1 MIRTLIL
8 VTVVGFFLSIGSMS
22 AAIGFAGGLA
32 SIGSVV
38 QTLSHSKNLHWSFT
52 SDDHD
57 HDHDHTTHVTGPVV
71 SRDFPWAAS
80 DRLEVNDVAE
90 ITYIQGPV
98 TKLTIEAPKTVLD
111 DIEIEDGT
119 ISRGGGHGWD
129 GKLKV
134 TLTAPNV
141 HQFELGGVQ
150 SLTLRQFDQQDLEIN
165 LSGTGSVTG
174 TGKVKALSL
183 DMSGA
188 GSADLSGMQ
197 MDSAEVSLS
206 GAGSA
211 KLGPRA
217 SANIAISGIG
227 GVELTR
233 KPASLSTSISGLGQ
247 VKQVGEEI

>member
-8 VTVVGFFLSIGSMS
+8 VTVVGLFLSIGSMV
-22 AAIGFAGGLA
+22 AAVGFAGGPTG
-32 SIGSVV
+32 IH
-38 QTLSHSKNLHWSFT
+38 TLLQKLNFKKTFSWT
-52 SDDHD
+52 YTTTDDNR
-57 HDHDHTTHVTGPVV
+57 TTPVTGPVV
-71 SRDFPWAAS
+71 SRNFNWTAS

-98 TKLTIEAPKTVLD
+98 AKLTIEAPKSVLD
-111 DIEIEDGT
+111 RIEIEDGT
-119 ISRGGGHGWD
+119 ISRDDHYDWD

-141 HQFELGGVQ
+141 HRFELGGVQ
-150 SLTLRQFDQQDLEIN
+150 SLTLRQFDQKDLEIN

-183 DMSGA
+183 DISGA

-197 MDSAEVSLS
+197 MDEAEVSLS

-211 KLGPRA
+211 KLGPRS

-233 KPASLSTSISGLGQ
+233 KPANLSTSISGLGQ

>member
-1 MIRTLIL
+1 M
-8 VTVVGFFLSIGSMS
+8 VT
-22 AAIGFAGGLA
+22 AIGFAGGL
-32 SIGSVV
+32 SGIESML
-38 QTLSHSKNLHWSFT
+38 QTLSQNKNLHRYVT
-52 SDDHD
+52 SSDHD
-57 HDHDHTTHVTGPVV
+57 HSIYAKGPVIT
-71 SRDFPWAAS
+71 RDFTWAPS
-80 DRLEVNDVAE
+80 DRLEVNDVAD

-98 TKLTIEAPKTVLD
+98 AKLTIEAPKAVLD
-111 DIEIEDGT
+111 DIEIVDGT
-119 ISRGGGHGWD
+119 ISREGRHDWD

-141 HQFELGGVQ
+141 HRFELGGVQ
-150 SLTLRQFDQQDLEIN
+150 SLTLRQFDQKDLGIN

-183 DMSGA
+183 DISGA

-197 MDSAEVSLS
+197 MDEADVSLS

-211 KLGPRA
+211 KIGPRV

>member
-8 VTVVGFFLSIGSMS
+8 VTVVGLFLSIGSMV
-22 AAIGFAGGLA
+22 AAVGFAGGPAGIRALIKNHKLGA
-32 SIGSVV
+32 SV
-38 QTLSHSKNLHWSFT
+38 TLSHT
-52 SDDHD
+52 TTDDNRK
-57 HDHDHTTHVTGPVV
+57 TPVTGPVV
-71 SRDFPWAAS
+71 SRDFPWTAS

-98 TKLTIEAPKTVLD
+98 AKLTIEAPKSVLD
-111 DIEIEDGT
+111 NIEIEDGT
-119 ISRGGGHGWD
+119 ISRDGGHGWD

-141 HQFELGGVQ
+141 HRFELGGVQ

-183 DMSGA
+183 DISGA

-197 MDSAEVSLS
+197 MDEAEVSLS

-211 KLGPRA
+211 KLGPRS

-233 KPASLSTSISGLGQ
+233 KPANLSTSISGLGQ

>member
-8 VTVVGFFLSIGSMS
+8 VAVVGFFLSIGSMV
-22 AAIGFAGGLA
+22 AAIGFAGGI
-32 SIGSVV
+32 SGVGSMV
-38 QTLSHSKNLHWSFT
+38 QALSHNKALHWSVT
-52 SDDHD
+52 SEDHD
-57 HDHDHTTHVTGPVV
+57 HWTRVTGPVV
-71 SRDFPWAAS
+71 SRDFAWTAS
-80 DRLEVNDVAE
+80 DRLEVNDVAD

-98 TKLTIEAPKTVLD
+98 AKLTIEAPKSVLD
-111 DIEIEDGT
+111 DIKVEDGT
-119 ISRGGGHGWD
+119 ISRDGRHDWD

-141 HQFELGGVQ
+141 HRFELGGVQ
-150 SLTLRQFDQQDLEIN
+150 SLTLRQFDQPELEID

-183 DMSGA
+183 DISGA

-197 MDSAEVSLS
+197 MENAEVSLS

-211 KLGPRA
+211 KIGPRA

-227 GVELTR
+227 GVDLTR

>member
-8 VTVVGFFLSIGSMS
+8 VTVVGFFLFIGSMA
-22 AAIGFAGGLA
+22 AAIHLAGGPK
-32 SIGSVV
+32 SIN
-38 QTLSHSKNLHWSFT
+38 TLIKNLKPGATFSWTYTTTDDNHKTPFT
-52 SDDHD
+52 ES
-57 HDHDHTTHVTGPVV
+57 VV
-71 SRDFPWAAS
+71 SRDFPWTAS
-80 DRLEVNDVAE
+80 GRLEVNDVAE

-98 TKLTIEAPKTVLD
+98 AKLTIEAPKSVLD
-111 DIEIEDGT
+111 RIEIEDGT
-119 ISRGGGHGWD
+119 ISRDDHYDWD

-141 HQFELGGVQ
+141 HRFELGGVQ
-150 SLTLRQFDQQDLEIN
+150 SLTLRQFDQKDLEIN

-183 DMSGA
+183 DISGA

-197 MDSAEVSLS
+197 MDEAEVSLS

-211 KLGPRA
+211 KLGPRS

-233 KPASLSTSISGLGQ
+233 KPAYLSTSISGLGQ

>member
-1 MIRTLIL
+1 MA
-8 VTVVGFFLSIGSMS
+8 
-22 AAIGFAGGLA
+22 AAIGFAGGLS
-32 SIGSVV
+32 SIGSFV
-38 QTLSHSKNLHWSFT
+38 QTLSQNKNLHWSVG

-57 HDHDHTTHVTGPVV
+57 YTTRVTGPVV

-90 ITYIQGPV
+90 ITYIQGPIA
-98 TKLTIEAPKTVLD
+98 KLTIQAPKAVLD
-111 DIEIEDGT
+111 DIEIDHGT
-119 ISRGGGHGWD
+119 ISRDGGHGWD

-141 HQFELGGVQ
+141 HRFELGGVQ

-183 DMSGA
+183 DISGA

-197 MDSAEVSLS
+197 MDEAEVSLS

-217 SANIAISGIG
+217 SANISISGIG

>member
-8 VTVVGFFLSIGSMS
+8 VTVVGFFLSIGSMA

-32 SIGSVV
+32 SIGSMV
-38 QTLSHSKNLHWSFT
+38 QTLVKHKAMQVHVR
-52 SDDHD
+52 SDDRD
-57 HDHDHTTHVTGPVV
+57 RSTPVTGPVV

-98 TKLTIEAPKTVLD
+98 AKLTIEAPKAVLD

-119 ISRGGGHGWD
+119 ISRDDHYDWD

-141 HQFELGGVQ
+141 HQFDLSGVQ

-183 DMSGA
+183 DISGA
-188 GSADLSGMQ
+188 GSTDLSGMQ
-197 MDSAEVSLS
+197 MDSADVSLS

-233 KPASLSTSISGLGQ
+233 KPANLSTSISGLGQ

>member
-8 VTVVGFFLSIGSMS
+8 VTVVGLFLSIGSMV
-22 AAIGFAGGLA
+22 AAVGFAGGPTG
-32 SIGSVV
+32 IH
-38 QTLSHSKNLHWSFT
+38 TLLQKLNFKKTFSWT
-52 SDDHD
+52 YTTTDDNR
-57 HDHDHTTHVTGPVV
+57 TTPVTGPVV
-71 SRDFPWAAS
+71 SRNFNWTAS

-98 TKLTIEAPKTVLD
+98 AKLTIEAPKSVLD
-111 DIEIEDGT
+111 RIEIEDGT
-119 ISRGGGHGWD
+119 ISRDDHYDWD

-141 HQFELGGVQ
+141 HRFELGGVQ

-183 DMSGA
+183 DISGA

-197 MDSAEVSLS
+197 MDEAEVSLS

-211 KLGPRA
+211 KLGPRS
-217 SANIAISGIG
+217 SADIAISGIG

-233 KPASLSTSISGLGQ
+233 KPTSLSTSISGLGQ

>member
-1 MIRTLIL
+1 MIRTLVL
-8 VTVVGFFLSIGSMS
+8 VTVVGFFLSISSMS
-22 AAIGFAGGLA
+22 VAIGFAGGLA
-32 SIGSVV
+32 SVV
-38 QTLSHSKNLHWSFT
+38 SMLQTLSHSKNLHWSFS

-57 HDHDHTTHVTGPVV
+57 HTTQVTGPAV

-119 ISRGGGHGWD
+119 ILRDGGHGWD

-183 DMSGA
+183 DISGA

-211 KLGPRA
+211 KLGPRD

>member
-8 VTVVGFFLSIGSMS
+8 VTVVGFFLSIGSMV
-22 AAIGFAGGLA
+22 AAVGFAGGPTG
-32 SIGSVV
+32 IH
-38 QTLSHSKNLHWSFT
+38 TLLQKLNFKKTFSWT
-52 SDDHD
+52 YTTTDDNR
-57 HDHDHTTHVTGPVV
+57 TTPVTGPVV
-71 SRDFPWAAS
+71 SRNFNWTAS

-98 TKLTIEAPKTVLD
+98 AKLTIEAPKSVLD
-111 DIEIEDGT
+111 RIEIEDGT
-119 ISRGGGHGWD
+119 ISRDDHYDWD

-141 HQFELGGVQ
+141 HRFELGGVQ
-150 SLTLRQFDQQDLEIN
+150 SLTLRQFDQKDLEIN

-183 DMSGA
+183 DISGA

-197 MDSAEVSLS
+197 MDEAEVSLS

-211 KLGPRA
+211 KLGPRS
-217 SANIAISGIG
+217 SADIAISGIG

>member
-8 VTVVGFFLSIGSMS
+8 VTVVGFLLSVGSMV
-22 AAIGFAGGLA
+22 AAIGFAGGPTG
-32 SIGSVV
+32 IR
-38 QTLSHSKNLHWSFT
+38 TLIKNLKPGATFSWT
-52 SDDHD
+52 YTTTDDNRKAP
-57 HDHDHTTHVTGPVV
+57 VNGPVV
-71 SRDFPWAAS
+71 SRDFPWTAS
-80 DRLEVNDVAE
+80 HRLEVNDVAE

-98 TKLTIEAPKTVLD
+98 TKLTIEAPKSVLD
-111 DIEIEDGT
+111 RIEIEGGT
-119 ISRGGGHGWD
+119 ISRDDHYDWD

-165 LSGTGSVTG
+165 LSGTGAVTG

-183 DMSGA
+183 DISGA
-188 GSADLSGMQ
+188 GSADLAGMQ
-197 MDSAEVSLS
+197 MEHADVSLS

-233 KPASLSTSISGLGQ
+233 KPANLSTSISGLGQ

>member
-8 VTVVGFFLSIGSMS
+8 VTIVGFFLSIGSMS

-32 SIGSVV
+32 GIGSMV
-38 QTLSHSKNLHWSFT
+38 QTLSHNKNLHWSVG
-52 SDDHD
+52 SDDRD
-57 HDHDHTTHVTGPVV
+57 YKTRVSGPVV
-71 SRDFPWAAS
+71 SQDFAWTAS

-98 TKLTIEAPKTVLD
+98 AKLTIEAPKAVLD
-111 DIEIEDGT
+111 SIEIEDGT
-119 ISRGGGHGWD
+119 ISRDDHYDWD

-141 HQFELGGVQ
+141 HRFELGGVQ
-150 SLTLRQFDQQDLEIN
+150 SLTLRQFDQKDLEIN
-165 LSGTGSVTG
+165 LSGTGSVMG

-183 DMSGA
+183 DISGA

-197 MDSAEVSLS
+197 MDEAEVSLS

>member
-8 VTVVGFFLSIGSMS
+8 VTVVGFFLSIGSL
-22 AAIGFAGGLA
+22 AAAFGFAGGA
-32 SIGSVV
+32 TGIGSML
-38 QTLSHSKNLHWSFT
+38 QALSHNKNLHWSFST
-52 SDDHD
+52 ADR
-57 HDHDHTTHVTGPVV
+57 DHTTRVNGPVV
-71 SRDFPWAAS
+71 SRDFTWTAS

-90 ITYIQGPV
+90 IIYIQGPV
-98 TKLTIEAPKTVLD
+98 AKLTIEAPKSVLD
-111 DIEIEDGT
+111 RIEIEDGT
-119 ISRGGGHGWD
+119 ISRDDHYDWD

-165 LSGTGSVTG
+165 LSGTGAVTG

-183 DMSGA
+183 DISGA
-188 GSADLSGMQ
+188 GSADLAGMQ
-197 MDSAEVSLS
+197 MEHADVSLS

>member
-8 VTVVGFFLSIGSMS
+8 VTVVGFFLFIGSMA
-22 AAIGFAGGLA
+22 AAIHLAGGPK
-32 SIGSVV
+32 SIN
-38 QTLSHSKNLHWSFT
+38 TLIKNLKPGATFSWTYTTTDDNHKTPFT
-52 SDDHD
+52 ES
-57 HDHDHTTHVTGPVV
+57 VV
-71 SRDFPWAAS
+71 SRDFPWTAS
-80 DRLEVNDVAE
+80 GRLEVNDVAE

-98 TKLTIEAPKTVLD
+98 AKLTIEAPKSVLD
-111 DIEIEDGT
+111 RIEIEDGT
-119 ISRGGGHGWD
+119 ISRDDHYDWD

-141 HQFELGGVQ
+141 HRFELGGVQ
-150 SLTLRQFDQQDLEIN
+150 SLTLRQFDQKDLEIN

-183 DMSGA
+183 DISGA

-197 MDSAEVSLS
+197 MDEAEVSLS

-211 KLGPRA
+211 KLGPRS

-233 KPASLSTSISGLGQ
+233 KPANLSTSISGLGQ

>member
-8 VTVVGFFLSIGSMS
+8 VTVVGFFLSIGSL
-22 AAIGFAGGLA
+22 AAAFGFAGGA
-32 SIGSVV
+32 TGIGSML
-38 QTLSHSKNLHWSFT
+38 QALSHNKNLHWSFST
-52 SDDHD
+52 A
-57 HDHDHTTHVTGPVV
+57 DHDHTTRVNGPVV
-71 SRDFPWAAS
+71 SRDFAWKGS
-80 DRLEVNDVAE
+80 DRLEVNDVAD

-98 TKLTIEAPKTVLD
+98 AKLTIEAPKAVLD
-111 DIEIEDGT
+111 AIEVENGT
-119 ISRGGGHGWD
+119 ISRDGDQDWD
-129 GKLKV
+129 GTLKV
-134 TLTAPNV
+134 ILTAPNV

-174 TGKVKALSL
+174 RGKVKALSL
-183 DMSGA
+183 DISGA

-197 MDSAEVSLS
+197 MDDADVSLS

>member
-8 VTVVGFFLSIGSMS
+8 VTVVGFFLFIGSMA
-22 AAIGFAGGLA
+22 AAIHLAGGPK
-32 SIGSVV
+32 SIN
-38 QTLSHSKNLHWSFT
+38 TLIKNLKPGATFSWTYTTTDDNHKTPFT
-52 SDDHD
+52 ES
-57 HDHDHTTHVTGPVV
+57 VV
-71 SRDFPWAAS
+71 SRDFPWTAS
-80 DRLEVNDVAE
+80 GRLEVNDVAE

-98 TKLTIEAPKTVLD
+98 AKLTIEAPKSVLD
-111 DIEIEDGT
+111 RIEIEDGT
-119 ISRGGGHGWD
+119 ISRDDHYDWD

-141 HQFELGGVQ
+141 HRFELGGVQ
-150 SLTLRQFDQQDLEIN
+150 SLTLRQFDQKDLEIN

-183 DMSGA
+183 DISGA

-197 MDSAEVSLS
+197 MDEAEVSLS

-211 KLGPRA
+211 KLGPRS

>member
-32 SIGSVV
+32 SIGSLV

-52 SDDHD
+52 SDDHNQ
-57 HDHDHTTHVTGPVV
+57 TTHVTGPVV
-71 SRDFPWAAS
+71 SRNFPWAAS

-119 ISRGGGHGWD
+119 ISRDGGHGWD

-150 SLTLRQFDQQDLEIN
+150 SLTLRQFDQQALEIN

-197 MDSAEVSLS
+197 MDNAEVSLS

-233 KPASLSTSISGLGQ
+233 KPASLSTNISGLGQ

>member
-22 AAIGFAGGLA
+22 AAIGFAGGLS
-32 SIGSVV
+32 SIGSFV
-38 QTLSHSKNLHWSFT
+38 QTLSHNKNLHWSVG

-57 HDHDHTTHVTGPVV
+57 DTTHVSGPVV
-71 SRDFPWAAS
+71 SRDFAWTAS
-80 DRLEVNDVAE
+80 DRLEVNDVAD
-90 ITYIQGPV
+90 ITYIQGPGA
-98 TKLTIEAPKTVLD
+98 KLTIEAPKAVLD

-119 ISRGGGHGWD
+119 ISRQSRHDWD

-141 HQFELGGVQ
+141 HRFELGGVQ
-150 SLTLRQFDQQDLEIN
+150 SLTLRQFDQRDLEIN

-183 DMSGA
+183 DISGA

-197 MDSAEVSLS
+197 MDDAEVSLS

-211 KLGPRA
+211 KLGPRS

>member
-8 VTVVGFFLSIGSMS
+8 VTVVGFFLSIGSMV
-22 AAIGFAGGLA
+22 AAIGFAGGPTGIHALL
-32 SIGSVV
+32 
-38 QTLSHSKNLHWSFT
+38 QNLKFNKTINWTYST
-52 SDDHD
+52 TDDNR
-57 HDHDHTTHVTGPVV
+57 TTPVTGPVV
-71 SRDFPWAAS
+71 SRDFTWTAS

-90 ITYIQGPV
+90 IIYIQGPV
-98 TKLTIEAPKTVLD
+98 AKLTIEAPKSVLD
-111 DIEIEDGT
+111 RIEIEDGT
-119 ISRGGGHGWD
+119 ISRDDHYDWD

-150 SLTLRQFDQQDLEIN
+150 SLTLRQFDQKDLEIN

-174 TGKVKALSL
+174 TGKVKTLSL
-183 DMSGA
+183 DISGA
-188 GSADLSGMQ
+188 GSADLAGMQ
-197 MDSAEVSLS
+197 MERADVSLS

-233 KPASLSTSISGLGQ
+233 KPANLSTSISGLGQ